1 MFKTTKS
8 SSFEAMQ
15 SLYSDSD
22 VEANKANAL
31 LVGTNSPNPTWFHFV
46 VSIHAISALSLC
58 VFTVLGYVASTIPMT
73 LVVLF
78 IFQTFMAI
86 LGLAAIE
93 QSRRDYRS
101 LYIAVNIVTAGSAII
116 WSIFLFIKMKE
127 YPIYVP
133 VVFLIIALFSLPAT
147 ILLIFFPDKRIPQS
161 FEKVICLDLFPFAK
175 LFCDTRM
182 SKKANTKS
190 KSIFMHMLTA
200 STSFFGGKK
209 FDDTRPKGKRE
220 VNAAQSVGVKE
231 ENSVQLIETKEVNS
245 NESLNGSIKSVGD
258 QQKDSSIMKVSASMT
273 ESVQQQQNIT
283 ETRNEEFPK
292 RSRIAAGAERDVK
305 EGIKPVVQL
314 EEISNETKNSAV
326 SSYVNHPS
334 EGHCL
339 VIGSNW
345 REFYAIP
352 ILNACNVP
360 LCSTARTGRDRFC
373 NRLLIKKCRNKKKK
387 RKIIPKFSP
396 LEKNIF
402 EHSPQNNAKSK
413 L

>member
-1 MFKTTKS
+1 
-8 SSFEAMQ
+8 
-15 SLYSDSD
+15 
-22 VEANKANAL
+22 
-31 LVGTNSPNPTWFHFV
+31 
-46 VSIHAISALSLC
+46 
-58 VFTVLGYVASTIPMT
+58 
-73 LVVLF
+73 
-78 IFQTFMAI
+78 
-86 LGLAAIE
+86 
-93 QSRRDYRS
+93 
-101 LYIAVNIVTAGSAII
+101 
-116 WSIFLFIKMKE
+116 
-127 YPIYVP
+127 
-133 VVFLIIALFSLPAT
+133 
-147 ILLIFFPDKRIPQS
+147 
-161 FEKVICLDLFPFAK
+161 
-175 LFCDTRM
+175 
-182 SKKANTKS
+182 
-190 KSIFMHMLTA
+190 MHTLTA

-245 NESLNGSIKSVGD
+245 NESLNGSIKSVGSQD

-292 RSRIAAGAERDVK
+292 RSRIAAGAERDGVK

-360 LCSTARTGRDRFC
+360 LCSTGRTGRDRFR
-373 NRLLIKKCRNKKKK
+373 NRLLIKKCRNK
-387 RKIIPKFSP
+387 
-396 LEKNIF
+396 
-402 EHSPQNNAKSK
+402 
-413 L
+413 